1 MTKGRIF
8 MQCFWRRRNSCVEN
22 VDFQTSSSS
31 SSNGTVVRFGFL
43 VQMADPLIL
52 GSVALAVDSVNGD
65 DTILK
70 GVKLDFF
77 FERIHSEFHKVVF
90 FSSSWVLRIL
100 RAPSPHGPFQGG
112 GDP

>member
-8 MQCFWRRRNSCVEN
+8 MQRFWQRRHSYVEN
-22 VDFQTSSSS
+22 EDFQTPSSSSSSSS

-43 VQMADPLIL
+43 VEMADPLIL

-77 FERIHSEFHKVVF
+77 FERIHSEFHRVVF
-90 FSSSWVLRIL
+90 TNTTI
-100 RAPSPHGPFQGG
+100 
-112 GDP
+112 